1 MTTRCVIVPG
11 GLESAVEG
19 PQAALHL
26 AEANSCDP
34 FVQATIVHGI

>member
-19 PQAALHL
+19 SQAVLHVTEGNSR
-26 AEANSCDP
+26 EA
-34 FVQATIVHGI
+34 FVQATMLHGI